1 MNNKIKSILD
11 AFISGKLRSVSMG
24 SFVLKTVKNALV
36 LEYFEIGRENPSRDF
51 LGIRTNSGPIGNSN
65 TISLLRK
72 LLEDTEKRDTSIL
85 YQSYL
90 GEKIPMIPFEV
101 FSRSGLRIG
110 SFNSI
115 DSGREETVFVRETI
129 RKNMDAKTE
138 NEAKSLFLR
147 DCIKESDKYSLE
159 DLKIEKLYYSKK
171 TFSVSLEVLR
181 PRHFTGSRLF
191 TLEKTEGNESKTC
204 FFLMDIDR
212 NEIEHGIFNPFLVE
226 LNSPVKTISESYQSL
241 KPLEVIDAEKNK
253 LEVLRQG
260 EWFLIKTD
268 LVPIK
273 YDSEGYIRTGQNR
286 PNIAEKYAEQNE
298 MKLVSGR
305 LSHSGREHKDLFL
318 ESWYQV
324 VPNTSVQSWQ
334 LSGDID

>member
-11 AFISGKLRSVSMG
+11 AFISGELKSISIG
-24 SFVLKTVKNALV
+24 SFVLKSVKNALV
-36 LEYFEIGRENPSRDF
+36 LELFETGREAPSRDF

-65 TISLLRK
+65 NIRLLRK
-72 LLEDTEKRDTSIL
+72 LLEETEKRDTSIL

-90 GEKIPMIPFEV
+90 GEKISMIPFEV
-101 FSRSGLRIG
+101 FSRFGLRIG
-110 SFNSI
+110 SFASI
-115 DSGREETVFVRETI
+115 DSGGEETVFVRETI
-129 RKNMDAKTE
+129 RKNIDAKTE
-138 NEAKSLFLR
+138 NEAKSIFLR
-147 DCIKESDKYSLE
+147 DCIKDSDKFSLE
-159 DLKIEKLYYSKK
+159 DLEIENLYYSKEK
-171 TFSVSLEVLR
+171 FSVSLEVLR

-226 LNSPVKTISESYQSL
+226 LKSPAKTISEAYQSL
-241 KPLEVIDAEKNK
+241 KPSEVLDAEKNK

-273 YDSEGYIRTGQNR
+273 YDSEGYIRAGRNR
-286 PNIAEKYAEQNE
+286 PNIAEKYSEQGE
-298 MKLVSGR
+298 MKLVSGK
-305 LSHSGREHKDLFL
+305 LSHSGREHKDLLL